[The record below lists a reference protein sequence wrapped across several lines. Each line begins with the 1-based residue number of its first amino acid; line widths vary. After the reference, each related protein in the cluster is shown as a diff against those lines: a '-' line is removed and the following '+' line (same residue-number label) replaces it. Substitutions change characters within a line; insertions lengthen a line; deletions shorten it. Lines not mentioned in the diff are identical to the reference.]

1 MKKVTILLLTALMT
15 ACSNNTDNDPQ
26 PVEYGTISLGIGND
40 ESVTVSPRAA
50 ATDDELAD
58 YTIKILQNSEQ
69 KNTFVYKNRPNPI
82 TVAAG
87 AGYVVAAE
95 SCDEYAA
102 ESANENWGQARY
114 AGASSSFEVKA
125 NQDNVATLTCS
136 MANMQ
141 VSVTWDS
148 SIANTDKFTDYSLTM
163 QKSTNAS
170 RTLTF
175 NSSTTDKSAFF
186 NVEASATLTGTISYT
201 FNGQPKSASITS
213 IALVAKKHAKLTVKA
228 SDTGALTLVITIDK
242 SVTEKPLEETIN
254 PYGE

>member
-58 YTIKILQNSEQ
+58 YTIKILQNSDQ
-69 KNTFVYKNRPNPI
+69 ITTFVYKGRPNPI

-87 AGYVVAAE
+87 TGYVVEAE
-95 SCDEYAA
+95 NCAVNIA

-114 AGASSSFEVKA
+114 AGASESFTVIA

-148 SIANTDKFTDYSLTM
+148 SIANTEKFTAYSLAM
-163 QKSTNAS
+163 KKSTDDS
-170 RTLTF
+170 RVLTF
-175 NSSTTDKSAFF
+175 DNSTTGKSAFF

-201 FNGQPKSASITS
+201 FNGQTKSASITP

-242 SVTEKPLEETIN
+242 SVTEESLEATIN
-254 PYGE
+254 PYA